1 MRNTMKTSLV
11 IASLIMGGSLGAC
24 AQSQTQSNEST
35 GNYVDDASITT
46 KVKTALLGD
55 VGLKVFDIH
64 VDTHHDVVQLTG
76 AVNSQR
82 MINHAG
88 DIASQVAGVTGVQNE
103 LVVR

>member
-24 AQSQTQSNEST
+24 AQTQTSEST
-35 GNYVDDASITT
+35 GAYVDDASITT

-64 VDTHHDVVQLTG
+64 VDTHHDVVLLTG
-76 AVNSQR
+76 TVNSQR
-82 MINHAG
+82 MISHAG
-88 DIASQVAGVTGVQNE
+88 DVASQVAGVTGVRND

>member
-24 AQSQTQSNEST
+24 AQTQTSEST
-35 GNYVDDASITT
+35 GAYVDDASITT

-64 VDTHHDVVQLTG
+64 VDTHHDVVLLTG
-76 AVNSQR
+76 AVNSQQ

-88 DIASQVAGVTGVQNE
+88 DVASQVAGVTGVRND

>member
-24 AQSQTQSNEST
+24 ETQTQTSEST
-35 GNYVDDASITT
+35 GAYVDDASITT

-64 VDTHHDVVQLTG
+64 VDTHHDVVLLTG
-76 AVNSQR
+76 TVNSQQ
-82 MINHAG
+82 MIKHAG
-88 DIASQVAGVTGVQNE
+88 DVASQVAGVTGVRND

>member
-1 MRNTMKTSLV
+1 MRNAMKTSLV
-11 IASLIMGGSLGAC
+11 ITSLILGASLGAC
-24 AQSQTQSNEST
+24 AQTPTQEST

-64 VDTHHDVVQLTG
+64 VDTQHDVVLLTG
-76 AVNSQR
+76 AVNSPQ
-82 MINHAG
+82 MIKHAG
-88 DIASQVAGVTGVQNE
+88 DVASQVAGVTGVRND

>member
-24 AQSQTQSNEST
+24 AQRNADHEST
-35 GNYVDDASITT
+35 GAYVDDASITT
-46 KVKTALLGD
+46 KVKSALLGD

-64 VDTHHDVVQLTG
+64 VDTHHDVVLLTG

-88 DIASQVAGVTGVQNE
+88 DVASQVAGVTGVQND